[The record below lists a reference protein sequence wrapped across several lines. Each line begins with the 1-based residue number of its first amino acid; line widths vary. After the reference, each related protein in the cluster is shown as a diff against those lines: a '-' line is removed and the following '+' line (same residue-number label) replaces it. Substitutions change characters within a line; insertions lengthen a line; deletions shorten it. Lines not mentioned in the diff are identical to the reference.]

1 MKYIRFM
8 IPFAALLA
16 LATSCKKDA
25 DMVPEERPLSR
36 EFYVEGVF
44 RDYDN
49 SDKPFEITVGTQE
62 DEQFGNLYTNK
73 SAGSL
78 GTYKAIKSEFYGI
91 HGSQPHFTFI
101 FRQETPAAASASET
115 WTKAELDAFFTPGKV
130 CKIDGTPGN
139 AQIRH
144 LVNLPGFSYQKD
156 YAISYGSDINDQLTI
171 TAVEDYSYQLLN
183 IFNSVITLSGKK
195 VSCTFSARVVRPVWN
210 IDLQQIE
217 YEPARIENGKS
228 TFFVRAQ

>member
-1 MKYIRFM
+1 MKSIRFI
-8 IPFAALLA
+8 IPLAVLLA

-25 DMVPEERPLSR
+25 DMVPEERPFPR
-36 EFYVEGVF
+36 EFYVEGVL

-62 DEQFGNLYTNK
+62 DEQYSNLYTNK

-78 GTYKAIKSEFYGI
+78 GAYKAIKSEFYGI
-91 HGSQPHFTFI
+91 HSSQPHFSFI
-101 FRQETPAAASASET
+101 FRQETPAASGAAET

-144 LVNLPGFSYQKD
+144 LVEMPDFYYLKD
-156 YAISYGSDINDQLTI
+156 YAIGDGSDVNDELTI

-183 IFNSVITLSGKK
+183 VFNGLITLSGKK
-195 VSCTFSARVVRPVWN
+195 VSCTFSASVQRPVR
-210 IDLQQIE
+210 IVDEQPE
-217 YEPARIENGKS
+217 YTSARIENGKA